1 MSEHGARGLAGHS
14 CFRRARARANA
25 IPRKGPAAIVW
36 PVLVALA
43 LGVGCSASAAGDA
56 EDAENARASF
66 ESQGRD
72 TVVGVATS
80 ALVGA
85 APRRTRTAAAMLF
98 DIGGA
103 PNQASVMNLLSGPGT
118 SLTRMYNEIS
128 YGLQQVKVDIYG
140 PYTLP
145 VKNCLT
151 IACCGPS
158 SDRTGNGPTVQG
170 FVDALPAKYDHYF
183 WDYGAIPAGANC
195 GTWGDEGAPTRPA
208 VYSSYSFQGIVGQ
221 AQELGHNLGM
231 SHEPT
236 MTCTGAKTFL
246 DDPSQCTHVE
256 YGSTLSFMGG
266 GAHHPSA
273 YHKYAQGWI
282 GGCNVVKVG
291 TSGTFNLVPQ
301 ELPCGGAQLLQIAAP
316 KTRAAPAAGNRQGSA
331 PVLSNYYLEM
341 RAPVG
346 FDSGLK
352 PMVVVSIGANLPT
365 PSAPAPYLYVLDLV
379 PESGR
384 VDLTNA
390 GLMTVGQSYTDPAGG
405 LTITLTAIGPT
416 GATVDVTTTA
426 AGSNTCVDASSFTAP
441 GPDGTSC
448 GPLASSTDGGVASTG
463 GASGAGTGGAAGRSG
478 GAGGNVGTG
487 NGSGGVGARGTGGA
501 TMGAGG
507 RLGQAGTGGAI
518 GAGTGGRAVGTGGD
532 LGSGGGTDSMPG
544 VASGGTGV
552 ASGGHVGSGGAG
564 AGIAGTAGGSGA
576 SSEPP
581 GAGGVGAPGCSCDSA
596 GTSPTR
602 APAVALLLA
611 AIVMR
616 SRRSRRAAKKPA
628 NSLALARA
636 SSSR

>member
-1 MSEHGARGLAGHS
+1 MSEHGALGLAVHS
-14 CFRRARARANA
+14 CFRRGCAQALC
-25 IPRKGPAAIVW
+25 PTGPATIVW
-36 PVLVALA
+36 PVLVVLGLG
-43 LGVGCSASAAGDA
+43 LGVACSSTAGGDA
-56 EDAENARASF
+56 EGSENARARF

-72 TVVGVATS
+72 TVVGTATS
-80 ALVGA
+80 ALVGM

-183 WDYGAIPAGANC
+183 WDYGAIPTGANC
-195 GTWGDEGAPTRPA
+195 GTWGDEGAPARPA
-208 VYSSYSFQGIVGQ
+208 VYSSYSFQGFVGQ

-246 DDPSQCTHVE
+246 DDTSQCTHVE
-256 YGSTLSFMGG
+256 YGSSLSFMGG

-316 KTRAAPAAGNRQGSA
+316 RTRPAPAAGNRQGSA

-390 GLMTVGQSYTDPAGG
+390 GLMTVGQSYSDPAGG

-426 AGSNTCVDASSFTAP
+426 AGSNTCVDASGFSAP

-448 GPLASSTDGGVASTG
+448 GPLASSNDGGVASTG
-463 GASGAGTGGAAGRSG
+463 GASGAGTGGVGGRSG
-478 GAGGNVGTG
+478 GAGGNVGNG
-487 NGSGGVGARGTGGA
+487 NGSGGVGARGAGGS
-501 TMGAGG
+501 TTGAGG
-507 RLGQAGTGGAI
+507 RLGQAGTGGGI
-518 GAGTGGRAVGTGGD
+518 GVGTGGRGLGTGGNQ
-532 LGSGGGTDSMPG
+532 GSGGGSESMPG
-544 VASGGTGV
+544 TATGGMSV
-552 ASGGHVGSGGAG
+552 ASGGHVGTGSGGAD
-564 AGIAGTAGGSGA
+564 AGIVGTAGGAG
-576 SSEPP
+576 SSSQTP
-581 GAGGVGAPGCSCDSA
+581 GAGGVGASGCSCDSA
-596 GTSPTR
+596 GTSAPR
-602 APAVALLLA
+602 APVAGLGLLLG
-611 AIVMR
+611 AIVMC
-616 SRRSRRAAKKPA
+616 SRRARRAPK
-628 NSLALARA
+628 SLVRA